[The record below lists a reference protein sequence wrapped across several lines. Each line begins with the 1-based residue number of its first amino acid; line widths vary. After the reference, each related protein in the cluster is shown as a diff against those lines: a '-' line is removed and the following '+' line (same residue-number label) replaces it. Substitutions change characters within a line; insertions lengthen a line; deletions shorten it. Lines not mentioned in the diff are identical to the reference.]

1 MCCVLWV
8 LQEEN
13 VEMKAAGPATT
24 SDVTVTIQPEEQE
37 QAVPPPPPP
46 PAAEAAEAAAA
57 EATTV
62 VATGS

>member
-1 MCCVLWV
+1 MSCVLWA

-37 QAVPPPPPP
+37 QAVPPPP
-46 PAAEAAEAAAA
+46 AAAAAAAAAAA
-57 EATTV
+57 EAITV

>member
-1 MCCVLWV
+1 MCCVLWA

-46 PAAEAAEAAAA
+46 AAAA
-57 EATTV
+57 EAITV
-62 VATGS
+62 AATGS

>member
-1 MCCVLWV
+1 MSCVLWA

-46 PAAEAAEAAAA
+46 AAAAAAA
-57 EATTV
+57 EAITV

>member
-1 MCCVLWV
+1 MSCVLWA

-46 PAAEAAEAAAA
+46 PAAAEAAEAI
-57 EATTV
+57 TV